1 MKPKLSCRV
10 NTINMKQF
18 YNYFMMSLNAKVL
31 HSHETFLGKNYFCKL
46 IIISR
51 KDKAQIHLNYLYRA
65 IQIKNNNFLLLRYFS
80 DII

>member
-10 NTINMKQF
+10 NTISMKQF

-46 IIISR
+46 IITYR
-51 KDKAQIHLNYLYRA
+51 KDKVQIHLNYLYRA
-65 IQIKNNNFLLLRYFS
+65 IQTKNNNFLLLRYFS